1 MADQMMGYPNMQWVN
16 SRKAIDGMGGQASN
30 LGNISNYVSV
40 TAMRTRLAAVNG
52 AYYTAARLDSLTVND
67 MIFALRN
74 IDDATSIASYMT
86 NSAA

>member
-1 MADQMMGYPNMQWVN
+1 MADSMMGYPNMQWVN

-30 LGNISNYVSV
+30 LNNISNYVSV
-40 TAMRTRLAAVNG
+40 TAMRTRLAAANG
-52 AYYTAARLDSLTVND
+52 AYYTSARLDQLTVND

>member
-1 MADQMMGYPNMQWVN
+1 MADLQTSSPNMGFVN
-16 SRKAIDGMGGQASN
+16 SRKAIDGMGGISSN
-30 LGNISNYVSV
+30 LGNASNYVSI
-40 TAMRTRLAAVNG
+40 TAMRTRLAAANAG
-52 AYYTAARLDSLTVND
+52 YYTAVRMDGLSVND

>member
-16 SRKAIDGMGGQASN
+16 SRKAIDGMGGTASN
-30 LGNISNYVSV
+30 LNNISNYVSV
-40 TAMRTRLAAVNG
+40 TAMRTRLAAVNAG
-52 AYYTAARLDSLTVND
+52 YYTSARLDALTVND

-74 IDDATSIASYMT
+74 VDDATSIASYMS